1 MMAYWSGGPSGWS
14 NDRGSRNAR
23 HADDWV
29 DYYAEIYN
37 WKLISRFFPFI
48 KKHKKRMYFTIISML
63 IATIAAYLQPFIMG
77 IGVERISDSTKSITE
92 KSSELNIIIILLIL
106 TTLITIIA
114 QSFQRYNIG
123 FIGQNI
129 LLDLR
134 VNLFKHFNRLSMSF
148 FDKNETGKLVSRA
161 TSDVVVLQELMTSGF
176 LNGFGDL
183 FGLLM
188 TIILIF
194 ILDPILACV
203 IIATIPILIIIMIFW
218 QQYAAKA
225 FIRVRQAIAIV
236 NGSINDNLSGVKV
249 VQSLNRQ
256 NKNLD
261 DFMFVNNRNKN
272 ENLSAVKFQA
282 AVIPIIE
289 FLSAVTTIL
298 VLLIIAIRT
307 NNQSLNIS
315 EALGLATAFTLYIQR
330 FFNPIRDIVMQYTQL
345 QRAMA
350 GAHRVFEIL
359 DTEPIIIEDKNPIE
373 LKEASRISFDN
384 VSFAYEEEQEVL
396 TKINL
401 NIDKGETLAL
411 VGPTGSG
418 KTTII
423 SLLSRLYEV
432 TSGKILINNH
442 EIKKVALQSL
452 RNQIGLVFQ
461 EPFLFSGTIYE
472 NISFGKKNAT
482 DDEVMNVLKSIGG
495 DNFINNLPN
504 GIHTQIAERGQNLSS
519 GERQLISIARALL
532 KNPSVLILDEATANI
547 DQVSEL
553 MIQKA
558 IKVALKGR
566 TSIVIAHRIS
576 TIELADR
583 IVIIHSGKIEKIG
596 THEELLKEQNIYSE
610 LYKILHSQ

>member
-1 MMAYWSGGPSGWS
+1 MAYWSGGPSGWS
-14 NDRGSRNAR
+14 NDRGTRNAR

-48 KKHKKRMYFTIISML
+48 KKHKKRMYLTIISML

-289 FLSAVTTIL
+289 FLSAATTIL

-373 LKEASRISFDN
+373 LKEVSRISFDN

-495 DNFINNLPN
+495 NNFINNLPN

>member
-1 MMAYWSGGPSGWS
+1 MAYWSGGPSGWS
-14 NDRGSRNAR
+14 NDRGTRNAR

-48 KKHKKRMYFTIISML
+48 KKHKKRMYLTIISML

-298 VLLIIAIRT
+298 VLLILAIRT

-373 LKEASRISFDN
+373 LKEVSRISFDN

>member
-1 MMAYWSGGPSGWS
+1 MAYWSGGPSGWS
-14 NDRGSRNAR
+14 NDRGTRNAR

-48 KKHKKRMYFTIISML
+48 KKHKKRMYLTIISML

-373 LKEASRISFDN
+373 LKEVSRISFDN

-495 DNFINNLPN
+495 NNFINNLPN

>member
-1 MMAYWSGGPSGWS
+1 MAYWSGGPSGWS

>member
-1 MMAYWSGGPSGWS
+1 MAYWSGGPSGWS
-14 NDRGSRNAR
+14 NDRGTRNAR

-183 FGLLM
+183 FGLLI

-359 DTEPIIIEDKNPIE
+359 DTKPIIIEDKNPIE
-373 LKEASRISFDN
+373 LKEVSRISFDN